1 MPTREELYDQV
12 WAEPMTKIAERYKVS
27 GSYMARVCTI
37 LDVPR
42 PPVGYWAKQAFGKA
56 PARPALPPRAP
67 GVQAEWTPGAGL
79 DEVLPR
85 VPRFRR
91 AAASA
96 TSTSEKVTPLTG
108 ALEIL
113 QGSAEVDD
121 YIKPT
126 KRRFIDVLTSPKCL
140 QHTIDTVTTLFEE
153 LERRGHAVM
162 LAPSNHFHRPETDER
177 EDGDG
182 KYQWPRRWRADR
194 PTVTYIKSVAI
205 GLSLQEMSENVDV
218 AYVKGKYARVSTL
231 SPRAVATTWTS
242 KHYLPSG
249 RLRLTAYSPY
259 PNTQWTHQW
268 EEKTPGELRVLVE
281 QIVNKLER
289 AVPTITA
296 QIKEAE
302 RQAEIRR
309 KEWEEQKIRWE
320 EAARVRKREEL
331 KKRRLD
337 ELVFGDWT
345 QEHRL
350 DAFLHDMTQR
360 AERLEGP
367 DRTALLEKVAR
378 ARQLLQ
384 GPDSFER
391 FRTWTPPEA

>member
-1 MPTREELYDQV
+1 
-12 WAEPMTKIAERYKVS
+12 MTKIAERYKVS
-27 GSYMARVCTI
+27 GSYMARVCTF

-42 PPVGYWAKQAFGKA
+42 PPVGYWAKQAFGRA

-79 DEVLPR
+79 DQVLPR
-85 VPRFRR
+85 APRVRR
-91 AAASA
+91 KADPVGSPPAKS
-96 TSTSEKVTPLTG
+96 TPLTG
-108 ALEIL
+108 ALETL

-140 QHTIDTVTTLFEE
+140 QHTLDTATTLFEE
-153 LERRGHAVM
+153 LERRGHPVM
-162 LAPSNHFHRPETDER
+162 LAPSNHFHRFETDER

-182 KYQWPRRWRADR
+182 KYHWPNRWRADR

-205 GLSLQEMSENVDV
+205 GLVLQEMSENVDV
-218 AYVKGKYARVSTL
+218 AYVKGKYIRISTL
-231 SPRAVATTWTS
+231 SARAIAATWTS

-259 PNTQWTHQW
+259 PNTQWSHKW
-268 EEKTPGELRVLVE
+268 EEEKAPGELRVLVE
-281 QIVNKLER
+281 QIVNKIER
-289 AVPTITA
+289 AAPIITA

-309 KEWEEQKIRWE
+309 KEWEAEKIRWE
-320 EAARVRKREEL
+320 EAERIRKREEL

-337 ELVFGDWT
+337 ELASIFGDWT

-350 DAFLHDMTQR
+350 DAFLDDVTRR
-360 AERLEGP
+360 AQHLEDP
-367 DRTALLEKVAR
+367 HKTALMEKINR

-391 FRTWTPPEA
+391 FRNWTPPEA